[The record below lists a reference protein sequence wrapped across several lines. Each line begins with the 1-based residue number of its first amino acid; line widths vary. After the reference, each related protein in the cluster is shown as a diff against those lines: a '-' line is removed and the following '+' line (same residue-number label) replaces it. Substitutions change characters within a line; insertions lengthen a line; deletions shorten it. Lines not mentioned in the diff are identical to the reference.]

1 MSIEVSQDIIKSKN
15 KNHSLQPMSEVGVV
29 AAYSGPIPS
38 AAELKK
44 YNDIRPDFAD
54 RIIKMTEKEVEHRHI
69 VTESNAKEDK
79 ILQRRGQ
86 IFSASIAISGMVIA
100 AIVGIFGASA
110 VGYTIAGGALGSPLL
125 ISLIGQYTSKNKT

>member
-1 MSIEVSQDIIKSKN
+1 MNIEAPLDIIKSKDRN
-15 KNHSLQPMSEVGVV
+15 CSPSQHVV

-44 YNDIRPDFAD
+44 YNEIHPDFAD

-69 VTESNAKEDK
+69 LTENNAKEDK
-79 ILQRRGQ
+79 VLQKRGQ

-100 AIVGIFGASA
+100 AIVGIFGSSA
-110 VGYTIAGGALGSPLL
+110 VWIHYCWMCSWVSIINQSYRS
-125 ISLIGQYTSKNKT
+125 IYQ